1 MAGSLTYRR
10 ALRSGVRMV
19 RVRLNSIVTDTEN
32 ACHEWLAT
40 LQYTLKAIPR
50 QRETALPLVADAP
63 LSVQWS

>member
-1 MAGSLTYRR
+1 
-10 ALRSGVRMV
+10 MV